1 MRRHHRPLV
10 CLLVLLTMAASQ
22 AFADVVVPAD
32 DVTTRVIVRSSASS
46 QSAPIADLRPGEQLE
61 LVGSVPSWHEVLLPN
76 GTSGFVSKRW
86 TRVIPTATPPETP
99 APPDSAPT
107 FTIDVVDVGTG
118 LGLLVRGPDFTLIY
132 DGGSNDDL
140 ARGAGNRMLAY
151 FRAAAPTLTTID
163 HLVLSHPHRD
173 HVELLPDL
181 FDAYQIREI
190 WEPGRFY
197 DNCGYRAFITAVH
210 DEPGVQ
216 YHNALQDFGTRDYPF
231 PAKTCYNDSLPAV
244 TLPLTLASRIDESP
258 IELGENA
265 SMTILHAD
273 GAPHPSPNENSLVV
287 RLDLGSTK
295 VLLMGDAEG
304 GGRNSPSVPPSPTSI
319 EGVLVTC
326 CASDLAAHV
335 LVVGHHGS
343 RTSSRRAFLDAVGA
357 STFIVSSGPLK
368 YGNVVLPDDDV
379 IAELDARGDV
389 FRTDVD
395 DAACAI
401 NPEKIGPD
409 ADGRAGGCDNI
420 RLLIGGTPAVQVT
433 LFGGSDPL

>member
-10 CLLVLLTMAASQ
+10 CLLVLLTLAASH
-22 AFADVVVPAD
+22 ASADVVVPAD

-76 GTSGFVSKRW
+76 GATGFVSKRW
-86 TRVIPTATPPETP
+86 TRVIPTAAPPAPTPPEG
-99 APPDSAPT
+99 APT

-151 FRAAAPTLTTID
+151 FRAVAPALTTID
-163 HLVLSHPHRD
+163 HLLLSHPHRD

-181 FDAYQIREI
+181 FDAYQIGEV

-231 PAKTCYNDSLPAV
+231 PAKFCYNASLPAV

-258 IELGENA
+258 IELGESA

-319 EGVLVTC
+319 EGVLLTC

-357 STFIVSSGPLK
+357 STFIVSSGPMK

-379 IAELDARGDV
+379 IAELDALGDV

-395 DAACAI
+395 DTACAI
-401 NPEKIGPD
+401 NPAKIGPD

-420 RLLIGGTPAVQVT
+420 RLLIGGTPAVQVSP
-433 LFGGSDPL
+433 FGGSDPL